1 MDQLIN
7 SMLDQAI
14 GGLIAVLLL
23 TKIDKRL
30 ESMTQAMDTLSAAI
44 KEVLSHVDTI
54 SR

>member
-1 MDQLIN
+1 MDQLLN

-30 ESMTQAMDTLSAAI
+30 EAMTQAMNTLTAAI
-44 KEVLSHVDTI
+44 KEVLSHADTI

>member
-1 MDQLIN
+1 
-7 SMLDQAI
+7 
-14 GGLIAVLLL
+14 VLLL
-23 TKIDKRL
+23 TKIDKRI